1 MEKLSG
7 LKNNCNGEKKQN
19 FVQGVNEHS
28 DVLHIE
34 ICSALR
40 N

>member
-7 LKNNCNGEKKQN
+7 LKNSCNGEKK
-19 FVQGVNEHS
+19 GVNEHS
-28 DVLHIE
+28 DALHFE